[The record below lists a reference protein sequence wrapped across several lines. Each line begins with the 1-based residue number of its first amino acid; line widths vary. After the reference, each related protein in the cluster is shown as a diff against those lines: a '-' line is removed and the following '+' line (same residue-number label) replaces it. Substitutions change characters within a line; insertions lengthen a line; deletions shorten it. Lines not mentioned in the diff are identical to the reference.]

1 MNSFFKLG
9 GYRLERFNG
18 LKLIESFTD
27 AKRRDDYENQ
37 GYDDKEP
44 NYCRK

>member
-1 MNSFFKLG
+1 MMEDLT
-9 GYRLERFNG
+9 E
-18 LKLIESFTD
+18 

-37 GYDDKEP
+37 RYDDKEP